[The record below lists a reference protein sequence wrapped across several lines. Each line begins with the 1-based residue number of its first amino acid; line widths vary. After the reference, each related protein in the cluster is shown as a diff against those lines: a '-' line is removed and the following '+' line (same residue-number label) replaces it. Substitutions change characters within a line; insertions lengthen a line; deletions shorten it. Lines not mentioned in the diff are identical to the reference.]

1 MQYHL
6 VKSNLMKKP
15 KLGMDATADQ
25 KVHVKTGL
33 FAMRFDPR
41 VKYLAELAA
50 RRERRS
56 LTNFVEWAID
66 KELSRVVLRQAIG
79 RDPEVVAADST
90 DLLWDLD
97 EVERLRKL
105 QSNCPDLLNYEE
117 QRILALISEFG
128 TGGGSSIRFKVDNKI
143 DWSLVKS
150 CWPEIKAYL
159 SGKGKEQDLVA
170 AIRVKNK

>member
-1 MQYHL
+1 MQYIL
-6 VKSNLMKKP
+6 LKSNLMKKP
-15 KLGMDATADQ
+15 KFEMDAAADQ
-25 KVHVKTGL
+25 KAYVKTGL

-66 KELSRVVLRQAIG
+66 QELSRVVLRQAIG
-79 RDPEVVAADST
+79 KDPEVVAADSS

-105 QSNCPDLLNYEE
+105 QANCPDLLNYEE
-117 QRILALISEFG
+117 QRTLALISEFG
-128 TGGGSSIRFKVDNKI
+128 TGDNHSIRFKVDNKI
-143 DWSLVKS
+143 EWSLVKS
-150 CWPEIKAYL
+150 CWPEIKAYV
-159 SGKGKEQDLVA
+159 SGKCREQDLVA
-170 AIRVKNK
+170 AIRAKSK